1 MTTFSPNKI
10 SRAELFKAFFFIGA
24 TSFGG
29 AQAWAKR
36 MLVDK
41 KKWLNEEGFSE
52 ILAIGQIVPGPNV
65 VNLSIIFGKQT
76 HGAIGSALAVSGLLA
91 CPLLVASGLALLYKH
106 AATVPSAN
114 LFFNGVA
121 MGTAGLLFATGLKLY
136 LKTKRSWVTH
146 TLVWL
151 TFFLGI
157 VLNAPLWMILI
168 ALIPFGTVCV
178 ALNHRDQ
185 SKLN

>member
-1 MTTFSPNKI
+1 MTTFPTNQI
-10 SRAELFKAFFFIGA
+10 SRVELFKAFFFIGA

-91 CPLLVASGLALLYKH
+91 CPLLVTSGLALIYKH
-106 AATVPSAN
+106 AATAPSVS

-121 MGTAGLLFATGLKLY
+121 MGTAGLLFAAGLKLY
-136 LKTKRSWVTH
+136 SKIKRSWATH

-151 TFFLGI
+151 TFCLGI
-157 VLNAPLWMILI
+157 ILKAPLWMILI
-168 ALIPFGTVCV
+168 TLIPFGTVCV
-178 ALNHRDQ
+178 ALTHRD
-185 SKLN
+185 